1 MGKGKA
7 MHIVILGAGALG
19 SLVGSR
25 LWQSRARV
33 GLLST
38 NRGHIQA
45 VRENGLTVEE
55 LDGSVSR
62 HEIPAYADPSEIPDK
77 ADLVLVS
84 VKTYAT
90 SIAIRSILGI
100 CTPSTVFLTLQNG
113 VGNWERISDV
123 VGEHAAMVGVTAQGA
138 TLLEPGRVRHGGNG
152 PTVIGEFNGP
162 PTERVQRTV
171 RIFNEGGMATEAGGN
186 MQHLIW
192 QKLMVNVGINA
203 ITALTGIRNGRINEV
218 PDASMLCR
226 AAVLEAL
233 EVASRKGFHF
243 EGDMVER
250 VYSVARATARNRS
263 SMGQDVDRGRPTEI
277 DAINGAILSCA
288 EEMGLAVPVNET
300 LTRLVRTL
308 QSSYARYTD

>member
-1 MGKGKA
+1 

-25 LWQSRARV
+25 LARSRARV
-33 GLLST
+33 SLLST

-45 VRENGLTVEE
+45 IRDSGLTVEE

-62 HEIPAYADPSEIPDK
+62 HEIPAYVDPSEIPEK

-90 SIAIRSILGI
+90 SIAVRSILGA
-100 CTPSTVFLTLQNG
+100 CTASTVFLTLQNG
-113 VGNWERISDV
+113 VGNWERISSI
-123 VGEHAAMVGVTAQGA
+123 VGECAAMVGTTAQGA

-152 PTVIGEFNGP
+152 LTVLGEFGGP
-162 PTERVQRTV
+162 VTDRVRTAV
-171 RIFNEGGMATEAGGN
+171 QVFNEGGMATEAGGN
-186 MQHLIW
+186 MQQLIW

-218 PDASMLCR
+218 PDASILCR

-233 EVASRKGFHF
+233 EVASQKGFNF

-250 VYSVARATARNRS
+250 VYSVARATAGNRS
-263 SMGQDVDRGRPTEI
+263 SMGQDADRNRPTEI
-277 DAINGAILSCA
+277 DAINGAIVSYA

-308 QSSYARYTD
+308 QSSYGH